1 MRGGAVNAPLPL
13 LDLLGAR
20 WNIDAPVV
28 AACWD
33 FTGGHVAFAVGD
45 GRVIVVRGDWPGGPT
60 VASDRNGRIAVTPLC
75 APPPAPRAVA
85 VHDGACLSLAAD
97 PDGGFLSGGDDG
109 MLWHIAT
116 DGATAPRAQ
125 QLSKWIDFIA
135 TTPNGSRA
143 YASGRSVFWL
153 ESTKPLQ
160 FPSSVTALV
169 YDRAG
174 QRLAV
179 AHQGAVTLVSN
190 TAAVTALVAPG
201 LPRTLAFAP
210 DDHYLIAG
218 LQENRLYGWRLSD
231 FGTLEIGGYPG
242 QPRSLSFL
250 ADGHLLA
257 TSGAARI
264 ICWPFAPPQAGDVPL
279 ECGAAGKA
287 PVQHV
292 ACHPRLPLIAAGYHS
307 GAALLCRPD
316 HETPLLLKD
325 AGGSPISALA
335 WSPDGN
341 HLAYASVAGEIGLVH
356 LPPILF
362 RPV

>member
-1 MRGGAVNAPLPL
+1 MNAPLPL

-33 FTGGHVAFAVGD
+33 FTGDHVAFAVGD

-60 VASDRNGRIAVTPLC
+60 VASDHNGRIAVTPLRT
-75 APPPAPRAVA
+75 PPPAPRAVA

-109 MLWHIAT
+109 MLWHIAV
-116 DGATAPRAQ
+116 DGATALRAQ
-125 QLSKWIDFIA
+125 HHSRWIDFIA
-135 TTPNGSRA
+135 TAPNGSRA

-153 ESTKPLQ
+153 EAIKPLQ
-160 FPSSVTALV
+160 FPSGVTALV

-179 AHQGAVTLVSN
+179 ARQGAVTLVSD
-190 TAAVTALVAPG
+190 TATATTLVAPG

-210 DDHYLIAG
+210 SDRYLVAG
-218 LQENRLYGWRLSD
+218 LQENRLCGWRLSD

-250 ADGHLLA
+250 ADSRLLA

-264 ICWPFAPPQAGDVPL
+264 ICWPFAPQAGDVPL
-279 ECGAAGKA
+279 ECGASGKA
-287 PVQHV
+287 PVQVV

-307 GAALLCRPD
+307 GATLLCRPD
-316 HETPLLLKD
+316 HEMPLLLKD
-325 AGGSPISALA
+325 AGGGPISALA

-341 HLAYASVAGEIGLVH
+341 HLAYASTAGEVGLVH

-362 RPV
+362 RPI